1 MACYDGRWY
10 AQDAAADK
18 VLNAS
23 IEEYMYTVSAER
35 GGAGDGTYVAKYD
48 IPRRLILVTT
58 MHDSSIAGTV
68 RTVY

>member
-1 MACYDGRWY
+1 MMEGGMHKMLL
-10 AQDAAADK
+10 QTLK
-18 VLNAS
+18 VLDAS
-23 IEEYMYTVSAER
+23 VEEYMYTVSAGR